1 MVLGGGS
8 GWNRAYHFQYR
19 NWIQHI
25 QIGLGEWILFRWF
38 FVGSKW
44 PAYSGKNGIIEPQ
57 YGKLKNLNLRRKR
70 NMWICPKCGREFK
83 RINQGHYCGKAPKTV
98 LEYIDSQ
105 PIETHPHLTELMIIL
120 QNSVP
125 CVNERILWSMPYY
138 EKEGKSISFSAC
150 KKHISFYVG
159 VEAIG
164 KFALELNEF
173 VTKKNAIYFPYDKA
187 LPTKLIENIVK
198 WCLS

>member
-1 MVLGGGS
+1 
-8 GWNRAYHFQYR
+8 
-19 NWIQHI
+19 
-25 QIGLGEWILFRWF
+25 
-38 FVGSKW
+38 
-44 PAYSGKNGIIEPQ
+44 
-57 YGKLKNLNLRRKR
+57 
-70 NMWICPKCGREFK
+70 MWICPKCGREFK

-105 PIETHPHLTELMIIL
+105 PIETHTHLTEMMIIL
-120 QNSVP
+120 QRIIP

-159 VEAIG
+159 IETIE

-173 VTKKNAIYFPYDKA
+173 VIKKNAIYFPYDKA
-187 LPTKLIENIVK
+187 LPVTLIKNIAK
-198 WCLS
+198 CCLC